1 MRNKTTN
8 KAAVAF
14 TSIVCFVFFVA
25 LVFIVT
31 SLVMASVNDRSLVDE
46 WKSWGTEI
54 EEVVDGTDDGNTEE
68 TEEPTQDTEQT
79 DDDAEIVVDEEPEL
93 VDVQNLANNY
103 SNIVIVA

>member
-1 MRNKTTN
+1 MSKKVKIAITSIICFILFI
-8 KAAVAF
+8 AVAF
-14 TSIVCFVFFVA
+14 MI
-25 LVFIVT
+25 T
-31 SLVMASVNDRSLVDE
+31 SLTMASVNDRSLVDE

-68 TEEPTQDTEQT
+68 TEEPIQDTEQT

-103 SNIVIVA
+103 SNVVIVA

>member
-1 MRNKTTN
+1 MSKKVKIAITSIICFILFI
-8 KAAVAF
+8 AVAF
-14 TSIVCFVFFVA
+14 MI
-25 LVFIVT
+25 T
-31 SLVMASVNDRSLVDE
+31 SLTMASVNDRSLVDE

-68 TEEPTQDTEQT
+68 TEEPIQDTEQT